1 MIRCPHTNTPLQR
14 GDLWSADMRTVST
27 VSPRP
32 RGGKTVETVATGRG
46 AHDTQLKL
54 GVNEKLLWNSL
65 LQITRTCKR
74 WLAIACAI
82 VIVLGVGARESLAAY
97 QRPPQKRPAPRK
109 TTPPVEESAQALS
122 PQDALDR
129 ARNATTQQERINLLE
144 KFVAAN
150 RGSTLEN
157 EAREL
162 LMREYALKGEQAL
175 REANPQLAMQ
185 AFKAALRAAP
195 ASINDKVFGQY
206 IFPLPMAMNAFGY
219 RVESAD
225 LMRSFESRFDTDPN
239 RLVEIGFFYVQIEAP
254 FEAVRVLERAVQLA
268 PQDHRAHNSLGTAYL
283 ISLRLDDAA
292 AEFQRAVEIDAKDE
306 FANLNLGNLA
316 RAMSDYER
324 AVTYYR
330 KQIALKRDDA
340 EAHGGLAIALLALGR
355 DEEAAPEI
363 KRAMELAPADYRFLT
378 QLSFFYVARKKAVLA
393 RPLIEQAARIE
404 PRYAWAFI
412 AKAETDA
419 LEGKFG
425 DALATLLSGQSHA
438 GFATL
443 TFELAKAFLALDG
456 YDQVTEVMR
465 KAFTVNSEGE
475 FETMLGGAVKARS
488 LRLDLL
494 LERERQAALF
504 LSYDPTTSFQYRLVE
519 AVARIDHYSKVALA
533 ARKPAQQ
540 AAARKRARPGQAKDA
555 AQTDDTRGATRPR
568 RATNTPSLTEELSA
582 GRDANLPGMPELLRA
597 ITTFTTLDDGRQAF
611 RMVWAARKLTEADL
625 ALDAAEQLARR
636 AIAIAD
642 TATEPAGSMRDAPRL
657 DREGRRAMFAGR
669 AYDAL
674 GWAQFKKGNTR
685 GAIQSLIKAVDV
697 YPTSLDRKT
706 AIWHLAV
713 ATQEAGDERRAL
725 ELYIASYEPESP
737 TAVVRRAQIEA
748 LYKRLNGSL
757 SGLDEKLKQQ

>member
-1 MIRCPHTNTPLQR
+1 MQARKHIL
-14 GDLWSADMRTVST
+14 S
-27 VSPRP
+27 
-32 RGGKTVETVATGRG
+32 
-46 AHDTQLKL
+46 KL
-54 GVNEKLLWNSL
+54 TDNRDRLRRV
-65 LQITRTCKR
+65 
-74 WLAIACAI
+74 AIACAV
-82 VIVLGVGARESLAAY
+82 VIGLCVAGSESAGAY
-97 QRPPQKRPAPRK
+97 QRSPQKKPAPKKAAPKKPAPRPDAEPA
-109 TTPPVEESAQALS
+109 TPLS
-122 PQDALDR
+122 PQEALDR
-129 ARNATTQQERINLLE
+129 ARNAATQSERISSLE
-144 KFVAAN
+144 KFIAAN
-150 RGSTLEN
+150 RGSAQED

-175 REANPQLAMQ
+175 RESNPQLAMQ
-185 AFKAALRAAP
+185 SFKAALRTAVAP
-195 ASINDKVFGQY
+195 ISDKVFGQY
-206 IFPLPMAMNAFGY
+206 IFPLPMAMNAFGF

-225 LMRSFESRFDTDPN
+225 LMRSFEPRFDTDPN

-268 PQDHRAHNSLGTAYL
+268 PEDHRAHNSLGTAYL
-283 ISLRLDDAA
+283 ISLRLDDAT
-292 AEFQRAVEIDAKDE
+292 AEFQRAIELDARDE
-306 FANLNLGNLA
+306 FANLNLGHLA
-316 RAMSDYER
+316 RAMSDFER
-324 AVTYYR
+324 SVSYYR

-363 KRAMELAPADYRFLT
+363 KRAMELAPTDYRFLT

-425 DALATLLSGQSHA
+425 DSLAMLISGQAHA

-443 TFELAKAFLALDG
+443 TFSLAKAFLALDG
-456 YDQVTEVMR
+456 YDQASEVMG

-475 FETMLGGAVKARS
+475 FETMLGGAIKARS

-504 LSYDPTTSFQYRLVE
+504 LGFDPTTALQYRLVE
-519 AVARIDHYSKVALA
+519 ALSRIAHYSKVALA
-533 ARKPAQQ
+533 SRKAAQQ
-540 AAARKRARPGQAKDA
+540 AASRKRPRPGQAKTADPA
-555 AQTDDTRGATRPR
+555 PDEAKSATRPR
-568 RATNTPSLTEELSA
+568 RANAPPSLTEELSA
-582 GRDANLPGMPELLRA
+582 GSDANLAGMPELLRA

-657 DREGRRAMFAGR
+657 DRQGRRAMFTGR

-685 GAIQSLIKAVDV
+685 GALENLIKSVDV
-697 YPTSLDRKT
+697 YPNSLDRKA

-713 ATQEAGDERRAL
+713 ATQEAGDDRRAL

-737 TAVVRRAQIEA
+737 TAVVRRTQIET
-748 LYKRLNGSL
+748 LYKRINGSL
-757 SGLDEKLKQQ
+757 SGLEEKLRQQ

>member
-1 MIRCPHTNTPLQR
+1 MQARKCTLPKVR
-14 GDLWSADMRTVST
+14 GNRKSIGWRAV
-27 VSPRP
+27 V
-32 RGGKTVETVATGRG
+32 
-46 AHDTQLKL
+46 
-54 GVNEKLLWNSL
+54 W
-65 LQITRTCKR
+65 
-74 WLAIACAI
+74 AI
-82 VIVLGVGARESLAAY
+82 VIAVGIGASDSPAAY
-97 QRPPQKRPAPRK
+97 QRPQQKRAAPRK
-109 TTPPVEESAQALS
+109 PTPPAEESSQGLS
-122 PQDALDR
+122 PQEALDR

-150 RGSTLEN
+150 RGSALED

-175 REANPQLAMQ
+175 REGNPQPAVQ
-185 AFKAALRAAP
+185 AFKAAFRAAP
-195 ASINDKVFGQY
+195 PSINDKVFGQY

-219 RVESAD
+219 RVESAE
-225 LMRSFESRFDTDPN
+225 LMRSFESRFETEPN

-268 PQDHRAHNSLGTAYL
+268 PEDHRAHNSLGSAYL

-292 AEFQRAVEIDAKDE
+292 TEFQRAIEIDARDE

-316 RAMSDYER
+316 RAMSDYEG
-324 AVTYYR
+324 AVSYYR
-330 KQIALKRDDA
+330 KQIALKPDDA
-340 EAHGGLAIALLALGR
+340 EAHGGLAIGLLALGR

-378 QLSFFYVARKKAVLA
+378 QLCFFYVSRKKAALA

-412 AKAETDA
+412 AKAETDV
-419 LEGKFG
+419 LEGKLG
-425 DALATLLSGQSHA
+425 DALATLIGAQAHA

-443 TFELAKAFLALDG
+443 TFELAKALMALDG
-456 YDQVTEVMR
+456 YDQATEVMG
-465 KAFTVNSEGE
+465 KAFTVNNDGE
-475 FETMLGGAVKARS
+475 FETMLGGAIKARS
-488 LRLDLL
+488 PRLDLL

-504 LSYDPTTSFQYRLVE
+504 LSYDPTTPLQYRLAE
-519 AVARIDHYSKVALA
+519 AMARIDHYSKVALA
-533 ARKPAQQ
+533 ARKTAQQ
-540 AAARKRARPGQAKDA
+540 TPTRKRAGPGKPKASDA
-555 AQTDDTRGATRPR
+555 AEGDETKGATRPR
-568 RATNTPSLTEELSA
+568 RATPPPSLTAELTA
-582 GRDANLPGMPELLRA
+582 GRDANLPGMSELLRA

-611 RMVWAARKLTEADL
+611 RMVWVARKLTEADL
-625 ALDAAEQLARR
+625 AMDAAEQLARR

-642 TATEPAGSMRDAPRL
+642 TATEPSGSMRDAPTL
-657 DREGRRAMFAGR
+657 DREGRRAMFTGR

-685 GAIQSLIKAVDV
+685 GALESLIKAVDV

-713 ATQEAGDERRAL
+713 ATQEAGDDRRAL

-757 SGLDEKLKQQ
+757 SGLDQKLK

>member
-1 MIRCPHTNTPLQR
+1 MQARKYHLPKLTPTGTCRSRC
-14 GDLWSADMRTVST
+14 AAV
-27 VSPRP
+27 
-32 RGGKTVETVATGRG
+32 
-46 AHDTQLKL
+46 
-54 GVNEKLLWNSL
+54 
-65 LQITRTCKR
+65 
-74 WLAIACAI
+74 CAI
-82 VIVLGVGARESLAAY
+82 LIALGIGVDGSHAAH
-97 QRPPQKRPAPRK
+97 QRSQQKKPTPRK
-109 TTPPVEESAQALS
+109 TSPAPGRVTAPVDEGAQSLS
-122 PQDALDR
+122 PREALER

-150 RGSTLEN
+150 RGSELEG
-157 EAREL
+157 EARESL
-162 LMREYALKGEQAL
+162 IREYALKGEQAL

-195 ASINDKVFGQY
+195 ATINDKVFGQY

-225 LMRSFESRFDTDPN
+225 LMRSFEPRFEADPN

-254 FEAVRVLERAVQLA
+254 FEAVRVLERAVELA

-316 RAMSDYER
+316 RATGDYER
-324 AVTYYR
+324 AVAYYR

-363 KRAMELAPADYRFLT
+363 KRAMELAPSDYRFLT
-378 QLSFFYVARKKAVLA
+378 QLSFYYAARKKAALA

-404 PRYAWAFI
+404 PRYAWTFI

-425 DALATLLSGQSHA
+425 DALGTLMSGQSHA

-456 YDQVTEVMR
+456 YDQATEVMSR
-465 KAFTVNSEGE
+465 AFRVNSDGE
-475 FETMLGGAVKARS
+475 FETMLGGAIKARS

-504 LSYDPTTSFQYRLVE
+504 LSYDPTTPFQYRLVE
-519 AVARIDHYSKVALA
+519 AVANIDHYSKVALA
-533 ARKPAQQ
+533 ARKSAAP
-540 AAARKRARPGQAKDA
+540 AARKRAGSGPAKSPSPAREDE
-555 AQTDDTRGATRPR
+555 TKTATRPR
-568 RATNTPSLTEELSA
+568 RATAAPSLTEPLSA
-582 GRDANLPGMPELLRA
+582 GRDANLPGVPDLLRA
-597 ITTFTTLDDGRQAF
+597 ITAFTTLDDGRQAF

-636 AIAIAD
+636 ALAIAD

-685 GAIQSLIKAVDV
+685 AALESLIKSVDV

-713 ATQEAGDERRAL
+713 ATQEAGDDRRAL
-725 ELYIASYEPESP
+725 ELYIASYEPESA

-748 LYKRLNGSL
+748 LYKKLNGSL
-757 SGLDEKLKQQ
+757 AGLEEQLKQQ